1 MTTTKNNEHKK
12 LNFSSER
19 EQSQAC
25 LNSAEHEKNQGRKV
39 LNVPNKQEQNQTCSD
54 SAEREGLRPK
64 GNVPNLRFPEFQGEW
79 EKCKLGDL
87 CNVLM
92 CKRILASQTNTEEG
106 VPFYKIGTIGNAP
119 DAYISKELFDDYK
132 TKYNYP
138 HKGEVMITC
147 AGTVGKC
154 VIYDGKDAYYQDS
167 NIVWIDNPSQCISN
181 SFLYHLLAIVDWR
194 KLNSTTIIRIYN
206 DDLRNLKLSYP
217 QIEEQQKISRLL
229 SLLDE
234 RIATQNKIIDKVQ
247 SLIKGIGK
255 QLFMD
260 NQNWRTV
267 KIGELLRI
275 GNGKDYKHLSVG
287 KIPVYGT
294 GGQML
299 LVNDY
304 LYDGESVCIGRKGT
318 IDTPMFLKGKF
329 WTVDTLFYTYD
340 FKDVLPK
347 FCYYLFLQINWKLYN
362 EGTGV
367 PSLSKS
373 TIENIKVKIPS
384 LEQQQKICSILDCYE
399 HKTNNE
405 EQILELYHSEKQY
418 LLRQMFI

>member
-12 LNFSSER
+12 LNFPNEQ

-275 GNGKDYKHLSVG
+275 GNGKDYKHLSIG